1 MRRFIVTRLI
11 QTLVVML
18 AVSFGAYVLIGL
30 MPGDPI
36 DLMITAN
43 PAISSADVARLKALY
58 GLDQPLVVR
67 WFYWLMMALQGD
79 FGYSRLFT
87 QPVTDLIAPALG
99 NSLKLMLASWALSLV
114 IAIPA
119 GIYAALKPRSFRD
132 YAVNLS
138 AFAGVSIP
146 PFWLGLL
153 AILLFAVTLRW
164 LPAGGTGQLD
174 NAQGWDALR
183 YLILPVATLTIASV
197 GSHIRFVRGSM
208 IEVMRQD
215 FIRTARAKGLSE
227 RAVITNHALRNG
239 MMPVVTLLGLEFGT
253 LFSGALITETLFS
266 WPGMGRLIYNAVI
279 GSDYN
284 LAMAGLMLAT
294 LVTLI
299 GNLLADLGYKW
310 LDPRVRLS

>member
-1 MRRFIVTRLI
+1 MRRFIVIRLF
-11 QTLVVML
+11 QMALVML
-18 AVSFGAYVLIGL
+18 VVSFGAYMLIGL

-43 PAISSADVARLKALY
+43 PAITSADVARLKALY
-58 GLDQPLVVR
+58 GLDQPLVWR
-67 WFYWLMMALQGD
+67 WLHWLGAAFSGD

-87 QPVTDLIAPALG
+87 QPVMTLIAPALV
-99 NSLKLMLASWALSLV
+99 NSLKLMLASWGLSLL
-114 IAIPA
+114 IALPA
-119 GIYAALKPRSFRD
+119 GIWAALKPQSLCD
-132 YAVNLS
+132 YGVNLA

-153 AILLFAVTLRW
+153 AILIFAVTLHW

-174 NAQGWDALR
+174 QASGLASLR

-227 RAVITNHALRNG
+227 GEVVTRHALRNG

-310 LDPRVRLS
+310 LDPRVRLA

>member
-1 MRRFIVTRLI
+1 MRRFIFTRLW
-11 QTLVVML
+11 QTALVML
-18 AVSFGAYVLIGL
+18 LVSFGAYVLIGL

-43 PAISSADVARLKALY
+43 PAITSADVARLKALY
-58 GLDQPLVVR
+58 GLDQPLILR
-67 WFYWLMMALQGD
+67 WFHWLWSALNGD

-87 QPVTDLIAPALG
+87 QPVTALIGPALI
-99 NSLKLMLASWALSLV
+99 NSLELMLASWALSLA
-114 IAIPA
+114 IALPA
-119 GIYAALKPRSFRD
+119 GIYAALKPHSFRD
-132 YAVNLS
+132 YGINLA

-146 PFWLGLL
+146 PFWLGLV
-153 AILLFAVTLRW
+153 AILVFAVSLHW

-174 NAQGWDALR
+174 DAQGWEGLR

-227 RAVITNHALRNG
+227 RGVVVRHALRNG
-239 MMPVVTLLGLEFGT
+239 MMPVVTLLGLEFGS

-299 GNLLADLGYKW
+299 GNLLADIGYKL
-310 LDPRVRLS
+310 LDPRVKLS

>member
-1 MRRFIVTRLI
+1 MRRFIVTRLV
-11 QTLVVML
+11 QTIMVML
-18 AVSFGAYVLIGL
+18 VVSFGAYVLIGL

-43 PAISSADVARLKALY
+43 PAISSADVARLKSLY

-119 GIYAALKPRSFRD
+119 GIYAAMKPRSFRD

-174 NAQGWDALR
+174 DAQGWDALR